1 MFVKITTSGGR
12 RYLQLVE
19 SYRDDAGRVK
29 KRTVATVGR
38 LDQVGG
44 ELDSVING
52 LLKVSGRE
60 PMGERPATPS
70 VAFES
75 ARALG
80 DVWVLTELWKE

>member
-1 MFVKITTSGGR
+1 M
-12 RYLQLVE
+12 
-19 SYRDDAGRVK
+19 
-29 KRTVATVGR
+29 ATLGR

-52 LLKVSGRE
+52 LLKVSGRD
-60 PMGERPATPS
+60 PMGERPAAPS

-80 DVWVLTELWKE
+80 DVWALTELWKELGFGALRRVFRRTRHTIDVEAAETLRE